1 LPRDPGYSDIAN
13 DQLDEIL
20 GLGDHDLYNALID
33 ACDLVFGNPGIA
45 RAYSSAVMDEDGDI
59 VFRYPV
65 PGRFPYKV
73 FWSID
78 GPTIEAVFPYRT

>member
-1 LPRDPGYSDIAN
+1 
-13 DQLDEIL
+13 
-20 GLGDHDLYNALID
+20 
-33 ACDLVFGNPGIA
+33 
-45 RAYSSAVMDEDGDI
+45 MDEDGDI